1 MSFFLVS
8 PNRSNYTDDHYRWLR
23 KTGAF
28 DKKNQAAKAEREAK
42 AESTS
47 GAKSSSTDG
56 EV

>member
-1 MSFFLVS
+1 MSLLV
-8 PNRSNYTDDHYRWLR
+8 NRLRGKYADDCYRWLR

-42 AESTS
+42 TESANE
-47 GAKSSSTDG
+47 AKSSSTER

>member
-1 MSFFLVS
+1 MSLLVNPTS
-8 PNRSNYTDDHYRWLR
+8 SNYADDCYRWLR

-42 AESTS
+42 TETTN
-47 GAKSSSTDG
+47 GAKSSSTER